1 MSRKAYRK
9 RKRSFKTP
17 DKDFSLLK
25 RYQQS
30 IHKMI
35 MDCIIG
41 NKPESILKGVVRLFH
56 LYESLPRKMKPL
68 MLYTLENEM
77 QIKIYGIQKDNNDLH
92 DVLYSDNID
101 FDYCPS
107 GSNNKDIICKNI
119 YEYIRYIKIP
129 ICIYDEYYYDDRIKI
144 HVVYDKELK
153 SIYIIPNYPSY
164 GDLIE

>member
-9 RKRSFKTP
+9 RKLSFKTP

-25 RYQQS
+25 RYQSS

-35 MDCIIG
+35 MNCIIG
-41 NKPESILKGVVRLFH
+41 NKPESVLECAARLFH

-77 QIKIYGIQKDNNDLH
+77 QIKAYGIQKDNNTYDI
-92 DVLYSDNID
+92 LYSDNID

-107 GSNNKDIICKNI
+107 GSNNKDIICENM

-129 ICIYDEYYYDDRIKI
+129 ICIYDEYYDDRIKI
-144 HVVYDKELK
+144 HVVYNKELK
-153 SIYIIPNYPSY
+153 SVYIIPNYHSY
-164 GDLIE
+164 GDLIK

>member
-1 MSRKAYRK
+1 MSRKVYRK

-25 RYQQS
+25 RYQSS

-41 NKPESILKGVVRLFH
+41 NKPESVLEGVVRLFH

-77 QIKIYGIQKDNNDLH
+77 QIKIYDIQRLH
-92 DVLYSDNID
+92 GLFFIHR
-101 FDYCPS
+101 F
-107 GSNNKDIICKNI
+107 IIK
-119 YEYIRYIKIP
+119 
-129 ICIYDEYYYDDRIKI
+129 
-144 HVVYDKELK
+144 
-153 SIYIIPNYPSY
+153 
-164 GDLIE
+164 